1 MYSRLAFHARELSA
15 DPELAR
21 WLLKERQQRTR
32 YMCANRVHKDKT
44 DPRNTDQWRYACQ
57 SCGTPFRRLVST
69 CGDCGET
76 GIVPLGDLTDIE

>member
-1 MYSRLAFHARELSA
+1 
-15 DPELAR
+15 
-21 WLLKERQQRTR
+21 
-32 YMCANRVHKDKT
+32 MCANRVHKDKT